1 MKTQTRILILG
12 VLITL
17 LLIPFSAQAA
27 DLNDD
32 KVIFGGSFTLQSGET
47 LNGDI
52 VIFGGNAT
60 IESQATVNGDVAVFG
75 GRMSTDG
82 LVNGD
87 VVVLGGFAQIG
98 DQAVIR
104 GSLTALGSNV
114 DRADGAI
121 VRGSVV
127 TQTEF
132 PMAFTIPDLGDI
144 TTTSFPRMG
153 FWATPFVSFSLF
165 FLRIIVWV
173 GLAVL
178 VLLFF
183 KEQTDRVNHA
193 AFTEPVMSS
202 VVGIL
207 AAILLPVLVLALLIT
222 LLLSPLSIVAVLIA
236 AAAWVFGLI
245 SLGYEVGQR
254 LTRNMESKIDPALV
268 AGLGTFLVMLI
279 LNGFNKL
286 IPCLGFFPKLF
297 VGLWM
302 FGAVLLTRFGSRAYT
317 RQAVPSTTPTPE
329 VEEPKESDNKQESD
343 S

>member
-1 MKTQTRILILG
+1 MKTQTRLIILG
-12 VLITL
+12 FLITL
-17 LLIPFSAQAA
+17 LLVPLSAQAA

-60 IESQATVNGDVAVFG
+60 IEEDATVNGDVAVFG

-82 LVNGD
+82 VVNGD

-98 DQAVIR
+98 DQAVIQ

-121 VRGSVV
+121 VQGSVI

-144 TTTSFPRMG
+144 TSPPFRRIG
-153 FWATPFVSFSLF
+153 FWATPLVSFSMF
-165 FLRIIVWV
+165 FLRIIVWA

-178 VLLFF
+178 VTLFF
-183 KEQTDRVNHA
+183 REQTERVNTA

-207 AAILLPVLVLALLIT
+207 AAILLPVLVIALLIT
-222 LLLSPLSIVAVLIA
+222 ILLSPLSIIAVLIA
-236 AAAWVFGLI
+236 IAAWVFGLI

-254 LTRNMESKIDPALV
+254 LTRNMESKIDPALI
-268 AGLGTFLVMLI
+268 AGLGAFLVMLI

-302 FGAVLLTRFGSRAYT
+302 FGAVLLTRFGSRAYS
-317 RQAVPSTTPTPE
+317 RKDVSPSPPAPE
-329 VEEPKESDNKQESD
+329 TQGEGQED
-343 S
+343 QG

>member
-1 MKTQTRILILG
+1 MKTQTRLLILG
-12 VLITL
+12 LLITL
-17 LLIPFSAQAA
+17 LLVPFSAQAA

-32 KVIFGGSFTLQSGET
+32 KVIFGGNFTLPSGET

-60 IESQATVNGDVAVFG
+60 IEEDATVNGDVAVFG
-75 GRMSTDG
+75 GRMRTDG
-82 LVNGD
+82 VVNGD

-98 DQAVIR
+98 DQAVIQ

-114 DRADGAI
+114 DRADGAT
-121 VRGSVV
+121 VQGSVV

-132 PMAFTIPDLGDI
+132 PMTFSIPDLTDI
-144 TTTSFPRMG
+144 STIPFPRMG

-165 FLRIIVWV
+165 FLRIIVWA

-178 VLLFF
+178 VTLFF
-183 KEQTDRVNHA
+183 REQTDRVNAA
-193 AFTEPVMSS
+193 AFTEPVMST

-207 AAILLPVLVLALLIT
+207 AAILLPVLVIALLIT
-222 LLLSPLSIVAVLIA
+222 ILLSPLSFVAVLIA
-236 AAAWVFGLI
+236 TTAWVLGLI

-254 LTRNMESKIDPALV
+254 LTKNMESKIDPALT
-268 AGLGTFLVMLI
+268 AGLGAFLVMLI
-279 LNGFNKL
+279 LNGFSKL

-302 FGAVLLTRFGSRAYT
+302 FGAVLLTRFGSRVYS
-317 RQAVPSTTPTPE
+317 RQAAPPAAPSRDAAG
-329 VEEPKESDNKQESD
+329 EEGTDKEKSD